1 MAEVALIGVGRMGAA
16 MARKLVEADHR
27 VVLWNRTPEP
37 AEVVAADTAATVAR
51 SAVDAVADAE
61 IVISMLSSGAVTES
75 ILLADDVLAELTPG
89 TLVCDMATSGV
100 ATAKTLQAGLAA
112 AGARFIDAPVS
123 GSVASVESNQLLV
136 MASGDPAAV
145 DEAEGILKAFAKR
158 VVYLGPAGNGQS
170 MKLAVN
176 LVVHALNA
184 ALSEALTLAVQSG
197 ISAEA
202 AYDVFS
208 DSSIAAPFVLYKRA
222 AFLEAGAPVAMSLG
236 LTSKDLGL
244 ITDFAREQG
253 VAAVVADAVR
263 DEVAAACAAGFA
275 DDDMAALARFL
286 QSRSRS

>member
-16 MARKLVEADHR
+16 MARKLVE
-27 VVLWNRTPEP
+27 
-37 AEVVAADTAATVAR
+37 
-51 SAVDAVADAE
+51 ADAE

-123 GSVASVESNQLLV
+123 GSVASVESRQLLV

-145 DEAEGILKAFAKR
+145 EEAEGILKAFAKR

-184 ALSEALTLAVQSG
+184 ALSEALTLAVRSG